1 MPCYLC
7 VKILQPMN
15 FTIRKAVATD
25 VNAIFQLINEL
36 AIFEKEPEAVII
48 SPEILLEDGFGAA
61 PKFHCFVAETT
72 EEVIGIALVYMRY
85 STWKG
90 EVLHLE
96 DLIVSEKARGKGVG
110 GALLQKVIEFG
121 NDLGVKRIGWEV
133 LDWNTPAIEFYE
145 HIGANVMRDWHV
157 VQLDAQGIQNYLAK
171 NK

>member
-1 MPCYLC
+1 MLITLRCPSLTT
-7 VKILQPMN
+7 KI
-15 FTIRKAVATD
+15 AS
-25 VNAIFQLINEL
+25 
-36 AIFEKEPEAVII
+36 
-48 SPEILLEDGFGAA
+48 SPEILRKDGFGTH
-61 PKFHCFVAETT
+61 PKFHCFVAET
-72 EEVIGIALVYMRY
+72 ESSESNSAKVLGIALVYMRY

-96 DLIVSEKARGKGVG
+96 DLIVSEKARGQGIG

-157 VQLDAQGIQNYLAK
+157 VQMDEVAIEKYLVQRK
-171 NK
+171 L